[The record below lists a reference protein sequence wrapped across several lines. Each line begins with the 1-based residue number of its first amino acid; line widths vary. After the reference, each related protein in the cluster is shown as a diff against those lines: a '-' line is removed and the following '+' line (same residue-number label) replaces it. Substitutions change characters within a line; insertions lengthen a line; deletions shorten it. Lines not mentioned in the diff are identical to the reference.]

1 MPRGKRELRR
11 VELLGGSAF
20 AMIVGVIVVVFFV
33 AGAGRIL
40 FGLPQTAAVITSILV
55 DLANGDRA
63 SNSLSALAVNPVL
76 VAAAQAKA
84 NDMAAKG
91 YFAHVSPEGLDPWH
105 WFKEAGYSFT
115 HAGENL
121 AVDFSDSSDVE
132 KAWMNSPSHRE
143 NILDAKYTEIG
154 IASAVGMYEGHETIF
169 VVQEFGTPQAV
180 QAQQEVVAE
189 SVPENP
195 TVIATAEAPKPK
207 PAEAAPAPYPEPE
220 QVLGSTNAEVSA
232 VRPETAVE
240 ASSLPAPVAY
250 VIASPR
256 TSLRYSFLAIGL
268 FLLIALAYTTRFEMK
283 KHHLRHVRAVT
294 VLIVFMGVL
303 FLAGNHFVFTEPV
316 IASTGPF
323 VAQGR

>member
-1 MPRGKRELRR
+1 M
-11 VELLGGSAF
+11 V
-20 AMIVGVIVVVFFV
+20 VGVIVVVFFV

-55 DLANGDRA
+55 DLANSDRA
-63 SNSLSALAVNPVL
+63 SNSLSALKVNPVL

-91 YFAHVSPEGLDPWH
+91 YFAHVSPEGIDPWH

-115 HAGENL
+115 HAGENW
-121 AVDFSDSSDVE
+121 AVVFSDSSDVE

-143 NILDAKYTEIG
+143 NILDARYTEIG

-169 VVQEFGTPQAV
+169 VVQEFGTPSV
-180 QAQQEVVAE
+180 QSASQTTVVE
-189 SVPENP
+189 TVPATP
-195 TVIATAEAPKPK
+195 TIIATAEAPIPK
-207 PAEAAPAPYPEPE
+207 PEDTAPAPEPEPE
-220 QVLGSTNAEVSA
+220 QVLGTTNAEVSVPPPDA
-232 VRPETAVE
+232 VVE
-240 ASSLPAPVAY
+240 ASSLPAPVEY

-303 FLAGNHFVFTEPV
+303 FLVGNYFVFPEPV
-316 IASTGPF
+316 IASTGPAT
-323 VAQGR
+323 AQGL